1 MFYLVFDLNLHP
13 RVNLSKPSGC
23 VQARSDA
30 RAPSVFPGPS
40 LQVRDLKSESRQ
52 FVRKE
57 RIAEAQLMC
66 NSCATHISK
75 RHVEIRAG
83 ARTRLKLAMQLARD
97 RFALHAVWVRVRLW
111 EFSALSPTFG
121 ISFHFGKKFRE
132 TPIKHNLDSSV
143 KSPPQKK
150 SFRDYK

>member
-1 MFYLVFDLNLHP
+1 MGARGTIPLSVFYLVFDLNLHR
-13 RVNLSKPSGC
+13 RVNFSKPSGC
-23 VQARSDA
+23 VQAKNDT

-40 LQVRDLKSESRQ
+40 SQVRGAGIRDLKSESRQ

-57 RIAEAQLMC
+57 RIAETQLIC

-83 ARTRLKLAMQLARD
+83 ARTRLKLAIQLARD
-97 RFALHAVWVRVRLW
+97 RFALHAVWVRVRHW

-121 ISFHFGKKFRE
+121 ISFHLARNLGK
-132 TPIKHNLDSSV
+132 HL
-143 KSPPQKK
+143 
-150 SFRDYK
+150 